1 MCDPKSIGPFLDS
14 QGQLKVFPA
23 KRKKKLSALAYLAG
37 KFEQGK
43 IYTEREVNELLNQWH
58 LFGDPAT
65 LRRELYNNRF
75 LDREADGSRYWLED
89 PQPDFSAD
97 KQSKS

>member
-1 MCDPKSIGPFLDS
+1 MYDKTQIEPFLDS
-14 QGQLKVFPA
+14 QGRLKVFPA

-65 LRRELYNNRF
+65 LRRELYNNCF
-75 LDREADGSRYWLED
+75 FDRAANGSSYWLED
-89 PQPDFSAD
+89 PQPVFPETDE
-97 KQSKS
+97 

>member
-1 MCDPKSIGPFLDS
+1 MGETNSIEPFLDP
-14 QGQLKVFPA
+14 QGRLKAFPA

-37 KFEQGK
+37 KLEQGK

-89 PQPDFSAD
+89 PPPTLSEDE
-97 KQSKS
+97 

>member
-1 MCDPKSIGPFLDS
+1 MYDQTQIEPFLDS
-14 QGQLKVFPA
+14 QGKLKAFPA
-23 KRKKKLSALAYLAG
+23 KRKKKLSALVYLAG

-43 IYTEREVNELLNQWH
+43 TYTEQEVNELLNQWH

-75 LDREADGSRYWLED
+75 LDRESNGSRYWLED
-89 PQPDFSAD
+89 PQPDFAETE
-97 KQSKS
+97 

>member
-1 MCDPKSIGPFLDS
+1 MSETNSIEPFLDPL
-14 QGQLKVFPA
+14 GRLKVFPA

-43 IYTEREVNELLNQWH
+43 IYTEREVNKLLNQWH

-75 LDREADGSRYWLED
+75 LDREANGSRYWLED
-89 PQPDFSAD
+89 PQPVFPEAD
-97 KQSKS
+97 E